1 MGLCGSITLGMA
13 AGTFAYVGGMVL
25 THRKDQL
32 NKTIWALF
40 VLFLIY
46 VVLNHIVIPL
56 IL

>member
-40 VLFLIY
+40 ALFLIY